1 MNTDISDL
9 LWHTSHCIQWG
20 KHTLVNVD
28 AVDRQL
34 YKTLNKQLKNLFIRQ
49 RNGISRKRLMGYC
62 CLPAWLAG
70 RRGTQVCDCDRLKT
84 KHE

>member
-1 MNTDISDL
+1 MHSLDVLNLFIAFGKGQSRQILHKTATVHEGYMNTDISDL

-34 YKTLNKQLKNLFIRQ
+34 YKTLNKQLKKSIYTAEKWNQ
-49 RNGISRKRLMGYC
+49 
-62 CLPAWLAG
+62 P
-70 RRGTQVCDCDRLKT
+70 
-84 KHE
+84 

>member
-34 YKTLNKQLKNLFIRQ
+34 YKTLNKQLKKSYL
-49 RNGISRKRLMGYC
+49 Y
-62 CLPAWLAG
+62 G
-70 RRGTQVCDCDRLKT
+70 REMESAVKG
-84 KHE
+84 

>member
-1 MNTDISDL
+1 MNTAISDL

-34 YKTLNKQLKNLFIRQ
+34 YKTVNKQLKKSIYTAEKWNQ
-49 RNGISRKRLMGYC
+49 
-62 CLPAWLAG
+62 P
-70 RRGTQVCDCDRLKT
+70 
-84 KHE
+84 